1 MYVRIIS
8 SSRPIVE
15 TKYPLAQNL
24 WPRKLRNLRCTFC
37 AIQIELFPFR
47 YPITSDTEYF
57 GGVDISMCTWSAIK
71 CPSSIW
77 HSLRWASSRNT
88 LPKCRRICPNSN
100 FLRYF
105 GVNTTWYLH
114 SHVPT
119 FRTRKMRFFDV
130 HKAVRLSVWA
140 GR

>member
-1 MYVRIIS
+1 MYARIIS

-24 WPRKLRNLRCTFC
+24 WPRKLRNLRSTFC

-57 GGVDISMCTWSAIK
+57 GGIDISMCTCSGIK
-71 CPSSIW
+71 WPSLIW
-77 HSLRWASSRNT
+77 DFLRRASSRNY

-100 FLRYF
+100 FLGDL
-105 GVNTTWYLH
+105 GVNT
-114 SHVPT
+114 
-119 FRTRKMRFFDV
+119 
-130 HKAVRLSVWA
+130 
-140 GR
+140 

>member
-1 MYVRIIS
+1 
-8 SSRPIVE
+8 IVE

-24 WPRKLRNLRCTFC
+24 WPRKLRNLRSTFC
-37 AIQIELFPFR
+37 AIHIELFPFKN
-47 YPITSDTEYF
+47 PITSDTEYF
-57 GGVDISMCTWSAIK
+57 GGIDISMCKLSSIK

-77 HSLRWASSRNT
+77 HYLRLASSRNT

-114 SHVPT
+114 SHV
-119 FRTRKMRFFDV
+119 
-130 HKAVRLSVWA
+130 VWFK
-140 GR
+140 